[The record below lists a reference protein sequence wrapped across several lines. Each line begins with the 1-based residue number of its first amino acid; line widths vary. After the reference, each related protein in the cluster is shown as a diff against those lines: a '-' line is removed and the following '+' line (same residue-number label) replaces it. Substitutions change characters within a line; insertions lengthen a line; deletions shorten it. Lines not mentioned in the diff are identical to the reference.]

1 MFPRS
6 PRTTFACLTAGLL
19 ASSAALHADQDLPP
33 VDVGKMLKE
42 LHTLKDKQALDA
54 KGSKQA
60 AIQQLTTAAGSVPAG
75 ITFWESGVKATQMD
89 GGGKENEQFRAW
101 QNTEGELFKERQ
113 VQNAVH
119 LHLEW
124 LLITLQRSNGKEVKD
139 LLPTIIN
146 YTKELIADQAEM
158 EAFADAIKK
167 EKEGPPGA
175 VKPRGGRNPQMQDAR
190 ADEAVKKTHD
200 SIMRT
205 NLGNSMIVSWLKLDD
220 AVAIEKWEMVPG
232 ALDGIYNKIV
242 QPELR
247 AQRDNRVFDYWDMK
261 LKKEA
266 DAASK
271 TRLSFEID
279 KFNNQRRPELL
290 WNRVQEYTYLGQKN
304 RAATEMFNL
313 IKQFPQHPNV
323 TDWTAALEAVL
334 APPAPDA
341 TTTAAP
347 APAPVIAPSAA
358 VPGAAPLPPPIP
370 VAPPSGPTPTALLP
384 GAQ

>member
-232 ALDGIYNKIV
+232 ALDGIYNKII

-247 AQRDNRVFDYWDMK
+247 NEKDVRVFEYWDTK